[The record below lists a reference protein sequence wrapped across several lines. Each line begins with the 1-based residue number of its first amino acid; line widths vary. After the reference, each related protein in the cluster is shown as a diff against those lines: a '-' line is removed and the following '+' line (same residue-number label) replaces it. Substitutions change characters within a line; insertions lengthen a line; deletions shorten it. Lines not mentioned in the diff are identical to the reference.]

1 MDSPLQGREMNIHSL
16 HCSAGYLQSFSK
28 NPKTLPATDWWIFG
42 GESKWTSQSACLLEK
57 IECDMHTERT
67 LNHSFRGSPAMKSLK
82 LYISSFFQFSHHAR
96 KIKFLLLFQQLLETH
111 TDFSWK
117 SAVVRH
123 STNFLDTTISSH
135 LLHIAPLWKHP
146 LERGRRDE
154 WHTFFNA
161 VENLKN
167 QQLVAIAGNHSR
179 RWLA

>member
-1 MDSPLQGREMNIHSL
+1 MDSPLRGREMNIHSL

-42 GESKWTSQSACLLEK
+42 GESNWTSQSACLLEK
-57 IECDMHTERT
+57 IESDMHTERT

-82 LYISSFFQFSHHAR
+82 LFISSFFQFSHHAR

-111 TDFSWK
+111 SFFLKICCCD
-117 SAVVRH
+117 H
-123 STNFLDTTISSH
+123 STNFLDTTIFSH
-135 LLHIAPLWKHP
+135 LLHIASLRKHHC
-146 LERGRRDE
+146 ERDERDE

-161 VENLKN
+161 VENLKK
-167 QQLVAIAGNHSR
+167 QQVVAMDGNNSR